1 VDPETDFFREYGS
14 APGFDRIGM
23 PKEGNDFFTALR
35 EKCGKQIHPEDLD
48 RFLHAF
54 TRENVLRETEQNG
67 LFILTCR
74 MNIDEKPGLVQIKAA
89 MVEEKA
95 GRRLIIGI
103 NDINDQV
110 RQEEE
115 YRLRLSQAQAKAQ
128 VDALTG
134 VKNKHAYL
142 EAEEKLDLL
151 IAENEAPAFAV
162 SLLDVN
168 DLKKVNDNAG
178 HQAGDRYLRD
188 ACAIICKNYKHSPV
202 FRIVGDEFA
211 VISQGSDYEQ
221 IDQLT
226 AHIAEQNEKA
236 RREGGIV
243 IACGMARFDGDSC
256 VASVFE
262 RADQQMYLNKTGLKQ
277 RRE

>member
-1 VDPETDFFREYGS
+1 
-14 APGFDRIGM
+14 
-23 PKEGNDFFTALR
+23 
-35 EKCGKQIHPEDLD
+35 
-48 RFLHAF
+48 
-54 TRENVLRETEQNG
+54 
-67 LFILTCR
+67 
-74 MNIDEKPGLVQIKAA
+74 MNIDEKPGFVQIKAA

-178 HQAGDRYLRD
+178 HQAGDRYLLD

-202 FRIVGDEFA
+202 FRIGGDEFA
-211 VISQGSDYEQ
+211 VIMENEDFDNREELMDKFRKTRDEISG
-221 IDQLT
+221 
-226 AHIAEQNEKA
+226 AAENEWEKA
-236 RREGGIV
+236 GVTMGIAV
-243 IACGMARFDGDSC
+243 YDPDNDNAAIDVAR
-256 VASVFE
+256 
-262 RADQQMYLNKTGLKQ
+262 RADRDMYENKQ
-277 RRE
+277 RRKREAAKTASEEKPGETDKTNDIEE